1 MNNSFDQEHA
11 ELQSSVIIHNQ
22 DFELSPRQA
31 EIYRNLEAFGPELA
45 AFYLDGVRTLQNK
58 DLETTS
64 YLLAHIAREIDGG
77 LRDVLSVKKKEELEF
92 IIETPDGNKSTYEKG
107 KEGSIKFVCNALG
120 NVKVTYNKIGKHKP
134 SILQSLGVEEN
145 HPIAERWFSVAKR
158 FAEFVHRHG
167 AWKPPRSREMFVPL
181 WQEFEEVLVELVGTH
196 FKLLDRIDRI
206 LGDEEPTGKIIETL
220 PNLLESNVR
229 YAYFFKKLD
238 SPDWLKPLKDAGW
251 FHPDSQPTSQE
262 TPDRPVHFWHALEYV
277 ERVADHTKNTHCEET
292 FSILADII
300 NIIVNCTH
308 NAEVNITSDHTEW
321 RVIRIICALP
331 IERIELQHIEFIGV
345 ALKSRVEATLMDSAI
360 GETVL
365 PKLLNGG
372 ANELS
377 LVLLDSMLDAEVIH
391 GDIRVVMEE
400 YWLWD
405 ALKKHEQAI
414 AELCGIEAV
423 RIASERIGTL
433 IDEGAYSFNII
444 SKIDSNV
451 SDYPRRSYAELLVGF
466 TSGVLRSIKFD
477 NENEKIVNGLL
488 QEGLAVGCND
498 PIKKE
503 ALAIFSRIA
512 INAITHHYENMKHLF
527 WEWKG
532 NPLEEIKLKP
542 ELYQLIKSNCTKFN
556 GDEIEL
562 ILHWIESANYTTSAE
577 DKKTRV
583 KQIAYRKRGWLSALL
598 ETDDQR
604 VISLNQKYEKINPA
618 KLDHP
623 GLLWWTQTWSG
634 ETSPITVEE
643 LLNKSNTEIVN
654 YLNGFKEERPLGPTV
669 PTEEGLRQT
678 FEECVAT
685 NPQKF
690 SHDLL
695 PFYNVTTQYQSSL
708 FQGLRKAWVEKTK
721 FDWSHLLEFIY
732 NFLSSQQFRDEPKE
746 GRFNYKDWTIA
757 AIAELLLVGIQNDE
771 NAFDPKFLPMAED
784 ILLILSEK
792 VKSDRSVIDN
802 APITV
807 LNSTPAKVYSAL
819 INYALR
825 FARVQDD
832 EQGSVRWPVSI
843 KSDFTIKLDQSVE
856 SSYELLFTLGRYLSN
871 LLYLD
876 ERWVIDNIN
885 LIFPQHDENL
895 WQAAFTGYMF
905 NSGIYEDLYLLVKK
919 HGNYDKA
926 LVTDF
931 TDTDVTNR
939 LVTHI
944 CTGWIEDSETLKDKS
959 SIIFQ
964 LINSDKPILLS
975 KMVHFFWRQRD
986 NPLEKIKVKVRPT
999 WRALYESLTQKT
1011 DIAEYRDV
1019 LSRLSG
1025 WVALVDKI
1033 DEEVIKWLKF
1043 SVKHI
1048 KGFSDSAFFV
1058 EDLLSHVTKTP
1069 SEVGIIY
1076 LDMLSHNVYP
1086 IHDQEHIQEIV
1097 RILYNTGHKEEADR
1111 ICNLYGL
1118 AGYNFLRSLIDENQN

>member
-1 MNNSFDQEHA
+1 MSYEFEEIHTESQP
-11 ELQSSVIIHNQ
+11 SVSIQHQ
-22 DFELSPRQA
+22 DFDSPRQV
-31 EIYRNLEAFGPELA
+31 EIYRNLKVIGPEIA
-45 AFYLDGVRTLQNK
+45 AFYINGVKILQDK
-58 DLETTS
+58 DNEIAS
-64 YLLAHIAREIDGG
+64 YQLAHIAREIDGG
-77 LRDVLSVKKKEELEF
+77 LRDVLTNTQDKKKIQKRLSNEDIGDLKDR
-92 IIETPDGNKSTYEKG
+92 IGHIA
-107 KEGSIKFVCNALG
+107 SILSALG
-120 NVKVTYNKIGKHKP
+120 IDDLRTPLARKWINVATKFH
-134 SILQSLGVEEN
+134 Q
-145 HPIAERWFSVAKR
+145 
-158 FAEFVHRHG
+158 FAHRHG
-167 AWKPPRSREMFVPL
+167 PWKTPRSKDEFIPL
-181 WQEFEEVLVELVGTH
+181 WYEFEDVLVDLVGTH
-196 FKLLDRIDRI
+196 FKLLDRIDHF
-206 LGDEEPTGKIIETL
+206 LDYKEPTKEIIETL
-220 PNLLESNVR
+220 PNILTSNVR

-238 SPDWLKPLKDAGW
+238 SPDWLKPLKETGW

-262 TPDRPVHFWHALEYV
+262 TPDRPVHFWHALGYV
-277 ERVADHTKNTHCEET
+277 EKVANLTNET
-292 FSILADII
+292 PYGETISILADIV
-300 NIIVNCTH
+300 NTIVNYTH
-308 NAEVNITSDHTEW
+308 DTETSITSDHTDSQ
-321 RVIRIICALP
+321 VIKILCTLP
-331 IERIELQHIEFIGV
+331 IERIESQHITFIGV
-345 ALKSRVEATLMDSAI
+345 ALKSNIGATLLNAEI

-365 PKLLNGG
+365 PKLLDEGADKLILELLDVMLDSTVINGG
-372 ANELS
+372 
-377 LVLLDSMLDAEVIH
+377 IYP
-391 GDIRVVMEE
+391 VMQE
-400 YWLWD
+400 YWLRETLNEHGN
-405 ALKKHEQAI
+405 AIGKK
-414 AELCGIEAV
+414 CGIGAAQIG
-423 RIASERIGTL
+423 IAHICNL
-433 IDEGAYSFNII
+433 IDEGTYSFNLIQEVEI
-444 SKIDSNV
+444 SS
-451 SDYPRRSYAELLVGF
+451 SDTSHEDYAEILVNFVSCIFRHAKSDSIADTVQELL
-466 TSGVLRSIKFD
+466 
-477 NENEKIVNGLL
+477 NESHEIVR
-488 QEGLAVGCND
+488 
-498 PIKKE
+498 
-503 ALAIFSRIA
+503 RIA
-512 INAITHHYENMKHLF
+512 INVIKNHYDDLKYLF
-527 WEWKG
+527 WDWQG
-532 NPLEEIKLKP
+532 NPLEETLLQP
-542 ELYQLIKSNCTKFN
+542 ELYQLINSNCTKFN

-598 ETDDQR
+598 KTDDQR
-604 VISLNQKYEKINPA
+604 VITLYQKYEKINPA

-634 ETSPITVEE
+634 ETSPITVKE

-654 YLNGFKEERPLGPTV
+654 YLNGFKTTEPLGPTV

-964 LINSDKPILLS
+964 LINSDKPNLLS
-975 KMVHFFWRQRD
+975 TMVHFFWRQRD
-986 NPLEKIKVKVRPT
+986 NLPEKIKVKVRPT

-1048 KGFSDSAFFV
+1048 KEFSDSAFFI
-1058 EDLLSHVTKTP
+1058 EDLLQHVTKTP
-1069 SEVGIIY
+1069 AEVGNIY
-1076 LDMLSHNVYP
+1076 LYMLSYNVYP
-1086 IHDQEHIQEIV
+1086 IYNQEHIQEIV
-1097 RILYNTGHKEEADR
+1097 RILYNKGHKEVADR
-1111 ICNLYGL
+1111 ICNLYGE
-1118 AGYNFLRSLIDENQN
+1118 AGFDFLRSLYDENQN